1 MAFEKRSRK
10 EVSSQAEAKSNINAA
25 TFSTEAE
32 SSELFSDGC
41 VLHKSINGQNTIQV
55 KAHINK
61 AQLSARGLVITHHN
75 GITRLQ

>member
-10 EVSSQAEAKSNINAA
+10 EVEAESNINAA

-55 KAHINK
+55 KVHINK
-61 AQLSARGLVITHHN
+61 AQLSARGQALLVIAHHN